1 MRRPFQEGAS
11 MHDVI
16 IVAVPLIAIL
26 AGILLNRSDIKELR
40 SDVRGDIASLRS
52 ETLGRL
58 DRIVADLRQFYSVSG
73 KLEGRIDEVFKR

>member
-1 MRRPFQEGAS
+1 

-52 ETLGRL
+52 ETLSRL
-58 DRIVADLRQFYSVSG
+58 DRIDADLRQFFAVSG
-73 KLEGRIDEVFKR
+73 KLEGRIDEIAKR

>member
-1 MRRPFQEGAS
+1 

-58 DRIVADLRQFYSVSG
+58 DRIDADLRQFYSVSG
-73 KLEGRIDEVFKR
+73 KLEGRIDEISKR

>member
-1 MRRPFQEGAS
+1 

>member
-1 MRRPFQEGAS
+1 

-58 DRIVADLRQFYSVSG
+58 DRIDAVPPILFRSG
-73 KLEGRIDEVFKR
+73 KLEGRIDEISKC

>member
-1 MRRPFQEGAS
+1 

-58 DRIVADLRQFYSVSG
+58 DRIDADLRQFYSVSG
-73 KLEGRIDEVFKR
+73 LEGRIDEISKR